1 MNQNYI
7 FTSNTH
13 SSLNLYDRKLNS
25 KLVKIVFPF
34 DSPFTI
40 IPLVVIAAILVF
52 YALVLIKLK
61 PSKEYVETIENDSI
75 ELKKTEKPTT
85 PTEIS
90 ANEITR
96 NTSEEAMEKVQE
108 ETAEVN
114 QPEAH
119 VPKDDVEE
127 TEKKNDKDKELKKS
141 FFLFG
146 EREFE
151 GCPHKFGYLKS
162 LRKNAPIPDE
172 CFGCPQILECLMTR
186 KSK

>member
-1 MNQNYI
+1 M
-7 FTSNTH
+7 
-13 SSLNLYDRKLNS
+13 
-25 KLVKIVFPF
+25 KIVFPF
-34 DSPFTI
+34 DSLLTI

-61 PSKEYVETIENDSI
+61 PSKEYVETIENDSV
-75 ELKKTEKPTT
+75 EFKKPEKPTLQ
-85 PTEIS
+85 TEIS
-90 ANEITR
+90 ANEITGS
-96 NTSEEAMEKVQE
+96 TSEVVETVQE
-108 ETAEVN
+108 ETAEAD
-114 QPEAH
+114 QPEANM
-119 VPKDDVEE
+119 PNSDGEE
-127 TEKKNDKDKELKKS
+127 IEKKDDKDKELKKS

>member
-1 MNQNYI
+1 
-7 FTSNTH
+7 
-13 SSLNLYDRKLNS
+13 
-25 KLVKIVFPF
+25 VKIVFPF

-61 PSKEYVETIENDSI
+61 PSKEYVETTENDSV
-75 ELKKTEKPTT
+75 ELEKPEKPTT
-85 PTEIS
+85 PTGIS
-90 ANEITR
+90 ANEITG
-96 NTSEEAMEKVQE
+96 NTSEEVIETVQE
-108 ETAEVN
+108 ETAETN
-114 QPEAH
+114 QPE
-119 VPKDDVEE
+119 VNMPNSDVEE
-127 TEKKNDKDKELKKS
+127 TEKKDDKDKELKKS

>member
-1 MNQNYI
+1 VN
-7 FTSNTH
+7 
-13 SSLNLYDRKLNS
+13 
-25 KLVKIVFPF
+25 IVFPF
-34 DSPFTI
+34 DSPLTI

-61 PSKEYVETIENDSI
+61 PSKECVETTENDSV
-75 ELKKTEKPTT
+75 ELKKPENPTT

-90 ANEITR
+90 ANEITG
-96 NTSEEAMEKVQE
+96 NASEEVMAAVQE
-108 ETAEVN
+108 ETTEAS

-119 VPKDDVEE
+119 MPNSDEE
-127 TEKKNDKDKELKKS
+127 KTERKNDKDKELKKS

-146 EREFE
+146 ERDFE

>member
-1 MNQNYI
+1 V
-7 FTSNTH
+7 NT
-13 SSLNLYDRKLNS
+13 
-25 KLVKIVFPF
+25 VFPF
-34 DSPFTI
+34 DSPLTI
-40 IPLVVIAAILVF
+40 ISLAVIAAILVF

-61 PSKEYVETIENDSI
+61 PSKEYVETIENDSV
-75 ELKKTEKPTT
+75 EFKKPEKPTLS
-85 PTEIS
+85 TEIS

-96 NTSEEAMEKVQE
+96 NTSEKVIETVQE
-108 ETAEVN
+108 EHVEAN

-119 VPKDDVEE
+119 VLESDVEE
-127 TEKKNDKDKELKKS
+127 IEKKDDKDKELKKS

>member
-1 MNQNYI
+1 MR
-7 FTSNTH
+7 
-13 SSLNLYDRKLNS
+13 SSLNLYDRRLNS
-25 KLVKIVFPF
+25 KPVKLVFPF

-40 IPLVVIAAILVF
+40 LPLAVIATILVF
-52 YALVLIKLK
+52 YTLLLIKLK
-61 PSKEYVETIENDSI
+61 PKETIEND
-75 ELKKTEKPTT
+75 LTEAKNNEIQIA
-85 PTEIS
+85 PTETIENAS
-90 ANEITR
+90 QEITS
-96 NTSEEAMEKVQE
+96 TVQE
-108 ETAEVN
+108 ESTETS
-114 QPEAH
+114 QTEANTENI
-119 VPKDDVEE
+119 DVEE
-127 TEKKNDKDKELKKS
+127 PKKNDENKESKKA